1 MDTIWTPF
9 LSGDLGKLGRLRDI
23 NCLCIFSVVSKD
35 GKTKLTPHGGGLKN
49 RNKMVLQYT
58 VAMLVDFRNVHRKAP
73 TSEWFWPL
81 VSFISLMHIGC
92 RVNCIGQL
100 LIVSV
105 AVNLVRRSIQTR
117 EAKEGAAAAA
127 EAAPPM

>member
-1 MDTIWTPF
+1 
-9 LSGDLGKLGRLRDI
+9 
-23 NCLCIFSVVSKD
+23 
-35 GKTKLTPHGGGLKN
+35 
-49 RNKMVLQYT
+49 MVLQYT